1 MYTIQDYL
9 DKVAHRY
16 KTGISTEHSYR
27 GDLQNLLESL
37 LPNVL
42 VTNEPARI
50 QCGAPDYI
58 LTKATIPI
66 GYIEAKDIG
75 KALDSKEYKEQFD
88 RYRNSL
94 DNLIIT
100 DYLEFRFYREGL
112 PVTSIKLADITG
124 MTLIAKPEN
133 FAPFTDLITD
143 FSSYIGQTI
152 TSPSK
157 LAKMMAGK
165 AKLLAIVIEKAL
177 TSDEQSE
184 ADSTLKEQMQAFKSI
199 LIHEIEP
206 KQFADIYAQT
216 IAYGMFAARL
226 HDETLDTFTRQE
238 AAQLIPQSNPFLR
251 KLFQYIAGYDLDDRI
266 VWIVDSLADIFRATD
281 VRALLTNFGKA
292 TRQTDPIIHFYET
305 FLAEYDPK
313 LRKSRGVW
321 YTPEP
326 VVDFIVRAVDDILK
340 TDFNLPLG
348 LADHS
353 KTTIQVEMP
362 VLKGK
367 GKTKYTQLQKVDKEV
382 HKVQILDPATGT
394 GTFLAATIKHIHRKF
409 KGQQGLWSQYV
420 EDHLIPRINGFE
432 ILMASYA
439 MAHLKLDLVLK
450 ETGYQPDKQPRLNI
464 YLTNSLEESHP
475 DTGTLFATWLAK
487 ESNEAN
493 HIKRDTSVM
502 VVMGNPPYSGHSLNK
517 GEWIEALIRT
527 YKQEPGG
534 GRLQEKNPKWL
545 NDDYVKFI
553 RYGQHYIEKNGEGIL
568 AYINNNC
575 FLDNPTFRGM
585 RWQILKTFDVVYIID
600 LHGSSKKK
608 ETAPDG
614 SKDENV
620 FDIQQGVSI
629 NIFVKTGKKK
639 INELARVFHF
649 DLYGSRG
656 EKYQFLL
663 DNHLE
668 SINFSELPNNAPL
681 YFMVRKDFDIAK
693 KYEKGFLIKD
703 LFVLDSMGITSGND
717 KDLISF
723 SNNELAKRFEDNQYI
738 SKVYYRPFDIR
749 FVYYNQDI
757 LARARFV
764 FMKHLNNR
772 NNIGLAII
780 RRSRDNRVVSPFV
793 ARCLIDKC
801 IISTLDNANIFPLY
815 LYSETNARTPNLN
828 PVVLKQIAEKLGL
841 TFTPEKS
848 DNGALPESLN
858 AANNQGHIL
867 SGFTDN
873 NTFTPIDLLDYIYAV
888 LHSPN
893 YRETYKEF
901 LKIDFPRVPYPEP
914 KTFWSLAKLGSE
926 LRQIHLLES
935 PLLDNIITA
944 YPNDGDNIVTR
955 KINKNDFELVGWVD
969 KSVPTGRVWVND
981 QQYFNGVPV
990 VAWEFYIGGYQP
1002 AQKWLKDRHGRK
1014 LNFEDILHYQKIIV
1028 ALTETHRLM
1037 QTIDSLWH
1045 PISNP

>member
-1 MYTIQDYL
+1 MYTLQDYL
-9 DKVAHRY
+9 DKVAQRY
-16 KTGISTEHSYR
+16 KAGISTEHSYR

-75 KALDSKEYKEQFD
+75 KALDSKDYKEQFD

-100 DYLEFRFYREGL
+100 DYLEFRFYRDGL
-112 PVTSIKLADITG
+112 PVTTIKLADIAG
-124 MTLIAKPEN
+124 NTLMAKPEN
-133 FAPFTDLITD
+133 FAAFTGLITD
-143 FSSYIGQTI
+143 FAAYTGQTI

-206 KQFADIYAQT
+206 RQFADIYAQT

-348 LADHS
+348 LADNS

-420 EDHLIPRINGFE
+420 EDDLIPRINGFE

-439 MAHLKLDLVLK
+439 MAHLKLDLLLK
-450 ETGYQPDKQPRLNI
+450 ETGYQPAKQPRLNI

-475 DTGTLFATWLAK
+475 DTGTLFASWLAK

-493 HIKRDTSVM
+493 HIKRDTPVM
-502 VVMGNPPYSGHSLNK
+502 VVMGNPPYSVSSSNK
-517 GEWIEALIRT
+517 GDWIQNLLAD
-527 YKQEPGG
+527 YKKD
-534 GRLQEKNPKWL
+534 LHEKNIQPL
-545 NDDYVKFI
+545 SDDYIKFI

-568 AYINNNC
+568 AYISNNS
-575 FLDNPTFRGM
+575 FIDGLIHRQM
-585 RWQILKTFDVVYIID
+585 RKHLLETFDKMYILD
-600 LHGSSKKK
+600 LHGNNKKK

-614 SKDENV
+614 GKDENV
-620 FDIQQGVSI
+620 FDIMQGVSI
-629 NIFVKTGKKK
+629 NIFVKTRRGDPLWSPLDKPNDKGQPQG
-639 INELARVFHF
+639 IAPTQLYQL
-649 DLYGSRG
+649 DLFGLRKD
-656 EKYQFLL
+656 KYQTLL
-663 DNHLE
+663 DN
-668 SINFSELPNNAPL
+668 SIGSLPWNKIDCRAPN
-681 YFMVRKDFDIAK
+681 YSFVAKDFDVLEQ
-693 KYEKGFLIKD
+693 YEQGFSVND
-703 LFVLDSMGITSGND
+703 LFPVNSSGIKTHRDDFVIDMDKAALKNRIGYFYDLNYSDTEMASKLNLKDNRDWKISEARRKETFKPSEIMDVL
-717 KDLISF
+717 
-723 SNNELAKRFEDNQYI
+723 
-738 SKVYYRPFDIR
+738 YRPFDCRKIYYSSNLIDFGR
-749 FVYYNQDI
+749 ENVMQHFLKGENVGLCFNRQIEQQRLFADVFVTSE
-757 LARARFV
+757 LFTLHSLSL
-764 FMKHLNNR
+764 KES
-772 NNIGLAII
+772 NNIA
-780 RRSRDNRVVSPFV
+780 
-793 ARCLIDKC
+793 
-801 IISTLDNANIFPLY
+801 PLY
-815 LYSETNARTPNLN
+815 LYPENTTQQLLETPVRTPNLN
-828 PVVLKQIAEKLGL
+828 PGILQQIAEKLGL
-841 TFTPEKS
+841 IFTPEKS
-848 DNGALPESLN
+848 GRGALPASLN
-858 AANNQGHIL
+858 TANIQEHNNPYAPADNQ
-867 SGFTDN
+867 
-873 NTFTPIDLLDYIYAV
+873 TFAPIDLLDYIYAV

-901 LKIDFPRVPYPEP
+901 LKIDFPRVPYPDP
-914 KTFWSLAKLGSE
+914 QTFWPLVKLGAE
-926 LRQIHLLES
+926 LRQLHL
-935 PLLDNIITA
+935 
-944 YPNDGDNIVTR
+944 
-955 KINKNDFELVGWVD
+955 
-969 KSVPTGRVWVND
+969 
-981 QQYFNGVPV
+981 
-990 VAWEFYIGGYQP
+990 
-1002 AQKWLKDRHGRK
+1002 
-1014 LNFEDILHYQKIIV
+1014 
-1028 ALTETHRLM
+1028 
-1037 QTIDSLWH
+1037 
-1045 PISNP
+1045 